1 MASLSPLRG
10 GIVTHPA
17 ATKPEGPPWFRSC
30 ASASTLEVPVAA
42 RSSLCLALT
51 AERSPDWLSACSS
64 GKQAWEREAHNLSA
78 GTWRWKE
85 ASEGPPVGMI

>member
-1 MASLSPLRG
+1 MASLYGTLRG
-10 GIVTHPA
+10 GHVTHPA
-17 ATKPEGPPWFRSC
+17 ATRPEGPPWFRSC

-64 GKQAWEREAHNLSA
+64 GKQAWEREAHNLRA
-78 GTWRWKE
+78 GRGVGK
-85 ASEGPPVGMI
+85 SKGLPGGMI